1 MGRLGHARSPP
12 HLTTTPMLP
21 FERKASASC
30 IGRAIVVN
38 GPAKLL
44 RVASITASARRS
56 ALRFEPDQ
64 TQPSIA
70 GLAVQRRRKLAD
82 LLQALTDCP
91 KARPVASTNVQGE
104 VRGR

>member
-1 MGRLGHARSPP
+1 
-12 HLTTTPMLP
+12 
-21 FERKASASC
+21 
-30 IGRAIVVN
+30 VN
-38 GPAKLL
+38 GPDKLL

-70 GLAVQRRRKLAD
+70 GQAVQRRRKLAD

-91 KARPVASTNVQGE
+91 KARPVCIHERAR
-104 VRGR
+104 RGTGPLARLMQLFDEFAHGWAGFG